1 MLNDFK
7 MKIYA
12 PIWNKYRPAIIQMLI
27 NSTGSPQV
35 YKLSAHEFKA
45 MNAKQ
50 KGGYNFM
57 LQVSKGKAL
66 NNIRDSIIAQELLEV
81 LQLSPKAS
89 ELTLVAPYQIE
100 MDKKFMLH
108 VSKMVEAEP
117 ESISVSES
125 ESTKT
130 NTHGE
135 ISDISS

>member
-12 PIWNKYRPAIIQMLI
+12 PIWNKYRPAIIRMLI
-27 NSTGSPQV
+27 DSTSEPQV

-50 KGGYNFM
+50 KGGYNFT

-66 NNIRDSIIAQELLEV
+66 NNIKDSVIAQELLEV
-81 LQLSPKAS
+81 LQTSPKAT
-89 ELTLVAPYQIE
+89 ELTLEAPYLIE

-108 VSKMVEAEP
+108 VTKIVEATSE
-117 ESISVSES
+117 EVSKS
-125 ESTKT
+125 
-130 NTHGE
+130 N
-135 ISDISS
+135 